1 MLSGFLLL
9 PLIEVKIKQATL
21 KTFLK
26 KKKKSE
32 NIFFYVEFEN
42 VFSKMGGKRG
52 FNNTGEGVK
61 TLTPITFHTPSCPNR
76 TPPTPYSPPWHPP
89 KCFDQRGRGSSW
101 RKWDLRTWKYGK
113 FLHIYTVHYTVL
125 LLGKMYSQMQTF
137 LRKKCEKK
145 FFNVEFENVFFM
157 PKCQIDFS

>member
-1 MLSGFLLL
+1 M
-9 PLIEVKIKQATL
+9 K
-21 KTFLK
+21 
-26 KKKKSE
+26 
-32 NIFFYVEFEN
+32 IFFFMWN
-42 VFSKMGGKRG
+42 LKMFFQKWGGERG

-137 LRKKCEKK
+137 LRKNVKK
-145 FFNVEFENVFFM
+145 IFFM
-157 PKCQIDFS
+157 WNLKMCFLCQNAKLILASVSCDC